1 MSDKFQPDLH
11 QTVFVVDDEPI
22 ARASVCALVR
32 AMGIRTASFESAEA
46 FLQGYKQEPGCVVT
60 DLRMHGISGL
70 ELLEKLRRDKVM
82 IPVII
87 ITAHARTAIT
97 VKAMQ
102 QGAITLLD
110 KPYHDD
116 ELWDAIN
123 AALATDRRSR
133 MEAEQSQDAKQRLA
147 SLTEKERDVMKLVAA
162 GDANKVIAKK
172 LDVSERTVEN
182 RRRSVYEKLGVEG
195 VAEMMRILLQ
205 AEGEG
210 NGTEKDR

>member
-1 MSDKFQPDLH
+1 MNEKNASELS
-11 QTVFVVDDEPI
+11 QTVFVVDDEPM
-22 ARASVCALVR
+22 ARSSVCALVR
-32 AMGIRTASFESAEA
+32 AMGIRTSAFDSAEA
-46 FLQGYKQEPGCVVT
+46 FLQAYVQEAGCLVT

-70 ELLEKLRRDKVM
+70 ELLEKLRRDDVM

-110 KPYHDD
+110 KPYHED

-123 AALATDRRSR
+123 SALATDKRWRAD
-133 MEAEQSQDAKQRLA
+133 AELSHDAKQRLA
-147 SLTEKERDVMKLVAA
+147 SLSEKERDVMNLVAA

-172 LDVSERTVEN
+172 LSVSERTVEN
-182 RRRSVYEKLGVEG
+182 RRRSIYEKLGVEH
-195 VAEMMRILLQ
+195 VAEMMRIIMQ
-205 AEGEG
+205 AEGK
-210 NGTEKDR
+210 NDEKD

>member
-1 MSDKFQPDLH
+1 LNESKLSELNQF
-11 QTVFVVDDEPI
+11 VFVVDDEPM
-22 ARASVCALVR
+22 ARSSVCALVR
-32 AMGIRTASFESAEA
+32 AMGMRAAAFESAEA
-46 FLQGYKQEPGCVVT
+46 FLHAYQQEPGCLVT

-110 KPYHDD
+110 KPYHED
-116 ELWDAIN
+116 ELWDAISS
-123 AALATDRRSR
+123 ALATDRRKR
-133 MEAEQSQDAKQRLA
+133 AEAIASQAAKQRLA
-147 SLTEKERDVMKLVAA
+147 SLTEKERDVMTLVAA
-162 GDANKVIAKK
+162 GEANKVIAKK
-172 LDVSERTVEN
+172 LVVSERTVEN
-182 RRRSVYEKLGVEG
+182 RRRSIYEKLGVES

-205 AEGEG
+205 AED
-210 NGTEKDR
+210 KADSSD

>member
-1 MSDKFQPDLH
+1 MSDKFAADAK
-11 QTVFVVDDEPI
+11 QTVFVVDDDPM
-22 ARASVCALVR
+22 ARSSVCALVR
-32 AMGIRTASFESAEA
+32 AMGVRTSPFDSAEA
-46 FLQGYKQEPGCVVT
+46 FLQAYQQEPGCLVT

-110 KPYHDD
+110 KPYHED

-123 AALATDRRSR
+123 SALATDRRKR
-133 MEAEQSQDAKQRLA
+133 ADAEVSQDARGRLA
-147 SLTEKERDVMKLVAA
+147 SLTEKERDVMQLVAA

-172 LDVSERTVEN
+172 LEVSERTVEN
-182 RRRSVYEKLGVEG
+182 RRRSVYEKLGVES
-195 VAEMMRILLQ
+195 VAEMMRVLLL

-210 NGTEKDR
+210 EVKE